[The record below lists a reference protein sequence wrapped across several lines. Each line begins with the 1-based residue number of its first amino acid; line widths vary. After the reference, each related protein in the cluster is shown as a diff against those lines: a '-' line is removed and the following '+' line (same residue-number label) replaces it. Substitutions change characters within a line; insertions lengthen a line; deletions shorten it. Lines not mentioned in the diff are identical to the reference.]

1 MDDVAQRLNEVWQ
14 KLHAIPEP
22 AFQEVKT
29 AAYLAAALKKAGY
42 MVKEQVAGTG
52 VVGVLDSGSPG
63 PVAALRTDMDCLLFK
78 QPDGTMRGIHAC
90 GHDAHMAMVLV
101 AAERLAAAG
110 ISRGKVKIICQPA
123 EEIGQGALAMMKA
136 GALDEVDYL
145 FGQHVMPLTMA
156 KSGEIIPCVQWTA
169 CTLISAVL
177 TGRAA
182 HASQPHLGISALDA
196 GTAVVNAVNALHT
209 DPLLGGSVKTT
220 KFQSGTTLNIIPA
233 KAELGFDLRST
244 SNSEMEQLRARVI
257 ATVQAVAAAYGVQAE
272 TRIEGTCPA
281 SEYDQVLVDL
291 ARAAIKEEVG
301 EEGLLPV
308 RSTTVGEDFNF
319 YPLQLPKLK
328 TAFLGLGCD
337 LGPGLHDPEMHFKH
351 EDMVH
356 GCNVLVRL
364 IEKALAL

>member
-1 MDDVAQRLNEVWQ
+1 MEDVAQRLQAVWQ
-14 KLHAIPEP
+14 KLHAMPEP
-22 AFQEVKT
+22 AFREVKT

-42 MVKEQVAGTG
+42 QVTEQVAGTG
-52 VVGVLDSGSPG
+52 VVGVLDSGKPG

-78 QPDGTMRGIHAC
+78 QPDGSMRGVHAC

-110 ISRGKVKIICQPA
+110 IPCGKVKIICQPA

-136 GALDEVDYL
+136 GALDDVDYL
-145 FGQHVMPLTMA
+145 FGQHVMPLSMA

-169 CTLISAVL
+169 CTLISASL
-177 TGRAA
+177 TGQAA

-196 GTAVVNAVNALHT
+196 GTAVVNAINALHT

-244 SNSEMEQLRARVI
+244 SNKEMEKLRARVMS
-257 ATVQAVAAAYGVQAE
+257 TVKAVAAAYGVQAE

-281 SEYDQVLVDL
+281 SEYDQSLVEL
-291 ARAAIKEEVG
+291 ARAAIREEVG
-301 EEGLLPV
+301 ETGLLPAKA
-308 RSTTVGEDFNF
+308 TTVGEDFNF
-319 YPLQLPKLK
+319 YPLQLPRLK

-337 LGPGLHDPEMHFKH
+337 LGPGLHDPEMHFQH

-356 GCNVLVRL
+356 GCNVLFRL
-364 IEKALAL
+364 IQKALVL